1 MWKTVKLGDVCEFE
15 NGDRG
20 KNYPSKKHQVEKGI
34 PFINAGDLSNDGK
47 ITSGGMS
54 YITNERFELLGAG
67 KIKINDILFCL
78 RGSLGKCAINKSF
91 DKGAIASSLVIM
103 RADKRELIPEFLLYF
118 LRSQWTAK
126 LIRET
131 AGGAAQPNL
140 SAKVVSDYELFI
152 PPIAEQ
158 QRIVAKLDA
167 AFAEIDKAISM
178 SEQQAIKASDYGY
191 LIIKSTIK
199 ELINKYGKCSISDIA
214 IIQPHKKISLKRL
227 NENDEVSF
235 MGMNSLGIEKKYSEP
250 EFNKTLKEAYK
261 AYQYFENGDV
271 IFAKITPCFEN
282 GKLSIAK
289 NLTNG
294 VGFGSSEFVVLRTN
308 ANFNSEFLYYCLLNK
323 IFRKNGEKNM
333 SGAVGHKRVS
343 KEYFHNYTIPLPPLD
358 VQQLEIKK
366 FDEVWENTKNIISTQ
381 NKKVKE
387 LIKLKSAILS
397 QELKFEAA

>member
-1 MWKTVKLGDVCEFE
+1 MKNVVNLGDVAEVKAGNSAPQDKALFI
-15 NGDRG
+15 NGRHPFVRTSDVGLIKTG
-20 KNYPSKKHQVEKGI
+20 KLVSSRDLLNDNGVEKLNLFPKGTILFPKSGASTLLNHRVILEIDAYVSSHLATIKANEHFLLDKYIFYFLQTVDAADLVADSAYPSLQAKTIKE
-34 PFINAGDLSNDGK
+34 
-47 ITSGGMS
+47 
-54 YITNERFELLGAG
+54 
-67 KIKINDILFCL
+67 IKIPLPP
-78 RGSLGKCAINKSF
+78 
-91 DKGAIASSLVIM
+91 
-103 RADKRELIPEFLLYF
+103 LI
-118 LRSQWTAK
+118 
-126 LIRET
+126 
-131 AGGAAQPNL
+131 
-140 SAKVVSDYELFI
+140 
-152 PPIAEQ
+152 EQ
-158 QRIVAKLDA
+158 KRIVAKLDA
-167 AFAEIDKAISM
+167 AYAEIDKAISM
-178 SEQQAIKASDYGY
+178 SEQKAIKASDYGY

-323 IFRKNGEKNM
+323 TFRKNGEKNM